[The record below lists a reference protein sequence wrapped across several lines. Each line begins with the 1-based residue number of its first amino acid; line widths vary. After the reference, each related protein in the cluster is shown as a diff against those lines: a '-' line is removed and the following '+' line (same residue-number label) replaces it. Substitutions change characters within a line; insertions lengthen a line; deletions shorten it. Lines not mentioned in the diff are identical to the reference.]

1 MTNDPSTRQD
11 ETLAPSTAPSTAIV
25 PASPKPVNNRLIRLP
40 DADPPEQI
48 ATLAGEY
55 IGLSI
60 AGGLVLG
67 LLVGSLIPRAPGKKL
82 SRRASALAA
91 IAGEVALLL
100 AKQALDHAGETAQQA
115 KQSARNG
122 REKWH
127 KTSDRLGEA
136 ARATTAQSREAA
148 GRVATEASKIARQSA
163 SKLAKKAIDRL
174 TKTGG

>member
-91 IAGEVALLL
+91 IAGEAALLL
-100 AKQALDHAGETAQQA
+100 AKLALDHAGETAHQA

-127 KTSDRLGEA
+127 KTSDRLG
-136 ARATTAQSREAA
+136 EAA

-174 TKTGG
+174 TKTSG